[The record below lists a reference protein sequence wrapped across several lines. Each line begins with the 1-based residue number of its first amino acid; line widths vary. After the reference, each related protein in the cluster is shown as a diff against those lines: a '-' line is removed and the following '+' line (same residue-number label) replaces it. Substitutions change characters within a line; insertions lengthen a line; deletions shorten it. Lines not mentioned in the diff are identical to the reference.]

1 MPNLTGSGALDVA
14 IGLSFVYTLFSL
26 LCSTV
31 QEAIAGI
38 LDLRSKT
45 LEKGLKNL
53 LDDGGTQEGGAP
65 APAQPSPPPG
75 KQPVGASTPPCAPT
89 APALSQQML
98 AHGMMR
104 TLYKAP
110 LLPVGRR
117 RRRGPSY
124 IPKQSFAV
132 ALLDMVAPG
141 LDADDRVADIRQ
153 AIADAEL
160 PAGTKSALLA
170 IAKSAGADHAALRTG
185 IEQWFDATMDRVSGW
200 YKRKAQMIICV
211 LSVVAVGAFN
221 IDSIAIGERLIHDD
235 TARAV
240 LVQAAGSG
248 TPTTPQDTVKAIK
261 KVEDLGLPLGW
272 GASGLDTTISL
283 STLGG
288 WIISFLALSLGA
300 PFWFDTLG
308 KLAGLRNSGG
318 KPDDSGGG

>member
-1 MPNLTGSGALDVA
+1 MPDLTGSSALDVA
-14 IGLSFVYTLFSL
+14 TGLAFVYTLFSL

-110 LLPVGRR
+110 LLPLGRR
-117 RRRGPSY
+117 QRRGPSY
-124 IPKQSFAV
+124 IPSRASPSRCSTSWRR
-132 ALLDMVAPG
+132 DSM
-141 LDADDRVADIRQ
+141 RT
-153 AIADAEL
+153 IASPTSARRS
-160 PAGTKSALLA
+160 PTPNCRRGPRARCWPSPRARARTTRRCARGSSSGSTRRWTGSPVGTSARRRSS
-170 IAKSAGADHAALRTG
+170 SACCRS
-185 IEQWFDATMDRVSGW
+185 WPSG
-200 YKRKAQMIICV
+200 RSTSTRSRSA
-211 LSVVAVGAFN
+211 
-221 IDSIAIGERLIHDD
+221 ERLIHDD

-261 KVEDLGLPLGW
+261 RVEDLGLPLGW
-272 GASGLDTTISL
+272 GASGLDTTTISL
-283 STLGG
+283 STL
-288 WIISFLALSLGA
+288 STTM
-300 PFWFDTLG
+300 P
-308 KLAGLRNSGG
+308 
-318 KPDDSGGG
+318 